1 MCRILVAYA
10 SRAGSTREI
19 AEAVADELRQT
30 DHSVTV
36 ASCDDAPDADGFD
49 AVVIG
54 SALYADRW
62 LPTAS
67 RYLRRQRP
75 HLQGR
80 PTYLFQSGPCRPRP
94 EEGGP
99 QHDAGRT
106 PVPRVVRRLGRQLG
120 LAHPVTFAGRLDPA
134 DSRLSRWLAAAAP
147 SGDFR
152 DWEEIRA
159 WGYANGTELQE
170 RAVLGSGQPPRRDR
184 PVGRG
189 SR

>member
-1 MCRILVAYA
+1 MGRVLVAYA

-19 AEAVADELRQT
+19 AETVADELRQT
-30 DHSVTV
+30 DHCVIV

-54 SALYADRW
+54 SALYAGRW
-62 LPTAS
+62 LPTAT

-75 HLQGR
+75 HLTGH
-80 PTYLFQSGPCRPRP
+80 PTYLFQSGPCGPR
-94 EEGGP
+94 
-99 QHDAGRT
+99 HDVGRT
-106 PVPRVVRRLGRQLG
+106 PVPRAVRRLGRQLG
-120 LAHPVTFAGRLDPA
+120 LADPVTFAGRLDPS
-134 DSRLSRWLAAAAP
+134 DSRLSRWLSVAAP

-152 DWEEIRA
+152 EWEEIRA
-159 WGYANGTELQE
+159 WGYAIGTELQE
-170 RAVLGSGQPPRRDR
+170 RAVLGSGQPPHRNR

>member
-1 MCRILVAYA
+1 MCRVLVAYA

-30 DHSVTV
+30 DHCITV
-36 ASCDDAPDADGFD
+36 APCDDAPDADGFD

-54 SALYADRW
+54 SALYASRW
-62 LPTAS
+62 LPAAT

-75 HLQGR
+75 HLNGR
-80 PTYLFQSGPCRPRP
+80 PTYLFQSGPCRTQPN
-94 EEGGP
+94 E
-99 QHDAGRT
+99 GRT
-106 PVPRVVRRLGRQLG
+106 PVPRVVRRLGRQIG
-120 LAHPVTFAGRLDPA
+120 LADPVTFGGRLDPA

-159 WGYANGTELQE
+159 WAYAIGTELQE
-170 RAVLGSGQPPRRDR
+170 RAVLGSGQPPHRDQ

>member
-1 MCRILVAYA
+1 MCRVLVAYA

-30 DHSVTV
+30 DHGVTV

-54 SALYADRW
+54 SALYGGRW

-75 HLQGR
+75 HLHGR
-80 PTYLFQSGPCRPRP
+80 PTYLFQSGPCGARPD
-94 EEGGP
+94 GG
-99 QHDAGRT
+99 GT
-106 PVPRVVRRLGRQLG
+106 PVPGMVRRVARRLG
-120 LAHPVTFAGRLDPA
+120 LADPVTFAGRLDPA
-134 DSRLSRWLAAAAP
+134 DSRLSRRLTAATP

-152 DWEEIRA
+152 DWERIRA
-159 WGYANGTELQE
+159 WGYAIGTELQE
-170 RAVLGSGQPPRRDR
+170 RAVLGSGQPSRRNR

>member
-54 SALYADRW
+54 SALYASRW
-62 LPTAS
+62 LLTAT
-67 RYLRRQRP
+67 RYLRRQRSY
-75 HLQGR
+75 LNGR
-80 PTYLFQSGPCRPRP
+80 PTYLFQSGCRPR
-94 EEGGP
+94 
-99 QHDAGRT
+99 HDVGRT
-106 PVPRVVRRLGRQLG
+106 PVPRAVRWLGRHLG
-120 LAHPVTFAGRLDPA
+120 LADPVTFAGRLDPA
-134 DSRLSRWLAAAAP
+134 DSRHSRWLAAAAP

-159 WGYANGTELQE
+159 WAYAIGTELQE
-170 RAVLGSGQPPRRDR
+170 RAVLGSGQPPHRDQ